1 MNYYYILMVY
11 TNFNRRD
18 LMFIGKF
25 NHFNDISR
33 FTNNKITY
41 LDRFLDR
48 KDHKY
53 KTFKRLFNVVKIYK
67 KDYNIFVDNK

>member
-1 MNYYYILMVY
+1 MVY

-53 KTFKRLFNVVKIYK
+53 RTFKRLFNVVKIYK